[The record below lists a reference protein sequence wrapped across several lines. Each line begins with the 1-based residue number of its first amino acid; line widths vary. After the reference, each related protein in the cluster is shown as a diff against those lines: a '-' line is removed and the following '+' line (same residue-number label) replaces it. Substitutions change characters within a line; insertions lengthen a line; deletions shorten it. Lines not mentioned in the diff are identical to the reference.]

1 MLLSMVPRGIKGSLS
16 SKNIRP
22 FIIFTKHFQ
31 MEINYFLEIIF
42 HGGFG
47 VIHFIRGTSKLI
59 SHRNG

>member
-31 MEINYFLEIIF
+31 MEINYLLEIIF

-47 VIHFIRGTSKLI
+47 VIHFIRATSKLI